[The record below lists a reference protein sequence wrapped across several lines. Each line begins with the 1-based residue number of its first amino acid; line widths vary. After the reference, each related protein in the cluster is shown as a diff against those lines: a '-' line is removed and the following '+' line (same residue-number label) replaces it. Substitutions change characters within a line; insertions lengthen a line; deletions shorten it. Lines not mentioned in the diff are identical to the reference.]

1 MDDRLWAGIPSRYVT
16 SQLGQLSLASLRGRL
31 IEYQLRL
38 GCSDVVH
45 RPESTF
51 SYTSEMCCVARLAM
65 SDSSAKSSRVDD
77 QPHVSETT
85 DNTPTP
91 APALPSSAI
100 VAYRGVRGL
109 KHRNDRHQRSAA
121 RPLGTPAVGDR
132 PSSSEQ
138 PRRPVR
144 GTSSR
149 RSVSADRH
157 QVASASTPRTP
168 FETLCQE
175 EVTEGLECRF
185 RRLFPNSSIRGGSV
199 TEWLACWTQAQ
210 KGLGSNRSR
219 NAVG

>member
-1 MDDRLWAGIPSRYVT
+1 MGDRLRAGIPSPHVT
-16 SQLGQLSLASLRGRL
+16 SQLGRLSLASIRGGL

-38 GCSDVVH
+38 ECSDVVY

-65 SDSSAKSSRVDD
+65 SDSSTKSSTVDD
-77 QPHVSETT
+77 QPHIPETT
-85 DNTPTP
+85 DDTPTP
-91 APALPSSAI
+91 ASALPSSMI

-121 RPLGTPAVGDR
+121 RPSGTPAVGDR

-157 QVASASTPRTP
+157 QLASASTPRTP

-175 EVTEGLECRF
+175 EVTQWLECRF
-185 RRLFPNSSIRGGSV
+185 PNSCIRGGSV
-199 TEWLACWTQAQ
+199 AEWLACWTQAQ